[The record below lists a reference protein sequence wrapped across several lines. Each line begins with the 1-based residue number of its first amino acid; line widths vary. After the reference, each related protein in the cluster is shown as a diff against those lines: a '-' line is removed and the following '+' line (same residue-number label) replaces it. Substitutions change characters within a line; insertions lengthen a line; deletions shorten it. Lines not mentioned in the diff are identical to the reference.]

1 MTPRAVL
8 WLAVVLAEVGAFVLA
23 VRWVRGSLGSSN
35 ASGVR
40 PKAPG
45 PSFPKRERGAASF
58 LWPIVVLLAC
68 AVVIDLA
75 VGLHDPPSSWG
86 LAALA
91 AAGPRPR
98 VGLARAAYHLA
109 DGLVM
114 AWPGLLAATCGRV
127 FGPQKPNGP
136 HSRKSEGRSGPQ
148 VRGRF
153 VERSQAGSSPMHADP
168 WLPSPDTMP
177 ASDLNVNG
185 SPRTRGAETARKPA
199 DAGSDPQES
208 PRFAWSYFDVLAG
221 CYLGAV
227 VGLACLYPLG
237 HARTQALLLAWE
249 AVALAFAAGA
259 IFAGWRRVVAGG
271 PSWTRAHG
279 VLLVLVP
286 VEAAVAVIG
295 PFAREDVF
303 SAWDVARWQYLLGFA
318 VVAGLLAWPS
328 RRRYAPET
336 AQPAQDHPRG

>member
-1 MTPRAVL
+1 VTPRAVL

-23 VRWVRGSLGSSN
+23 VRWGRSVDGRLS
-35 ASGVR
+35 ATI
-40 PKAPG
+40 
-45 PSFPKRERGAASF
+45 PSRLARFVNRS
-58 LWPIVVLLAC
+58 PISALLAC

-86 LAALA
+86 LSALA

-98 VGLARAAYHLA
+98 VGLARVAYHLA
-109 DGLVM
+109 DALVM
-114 AWPGLLAATCGRV
+114 GWPGLLAATCDRV
-127 FGPQKPNGP
+127 FGRPLSRRDPLPVIRDGGFP
-136 HSRKSEGRSGPQ
+136 HGGGDARKS
-148 VRGRF
+148 
-153 VERSQAGSSPMHADP
+153 
-168 WLPSPDTMP
+168 
-177 ASDLNVNG
+177 
-185 SPRTRGAETARKPA
+185 A
-199 DAGSDPQES
+199 DAGEDS
-208 PRFAWSYFDVLAG
+208 RATAGFRWRGFDVLAG

-227 VGLACLYPLG
+227 VGLTGLYPLG

-271 PSWTRAHG
+271 APWTRAHG

-295 PFAREDVF
+295 PFARENVF

-318 VVAGLLAWPS
+318 VVAGLLAWPG

>member
-1 MTPRAVL
+1 MSSTVLSAHVTPRAVL

-109 DGLVM
+109 DALVM
-114 AWPGLLAATCGRV
+114 AWPGLLAACCLRA
-127 FGPQKPNGP
+127 FG
-136 HSRKSEGRSGPQ
+136 
-148 VRGRF
+148 
-153 VERSQAGSSPMHADP
+153 AGLPV
-168 WLPSPDTMP
+168 LPSAMF
-177 ASDLNVNG
+177 NG
-185 SPRTRGAETARKPA
+185 AVRYSGFSRGAETARKPA
-199 DAGSDPQES
+199 NAGDDS
-208 PRFAWSYFDVLAG
+208 RATAGFTWSRLDVLAG
-221 CYLGAV
+221 CYLGFV
-227 VGLACLYPLG
+227 IGLAGLYPLG
-237 HARTQALLLAWE
+237 RARTQALLLAWE
-249 AVALAFAAGA
+249 AVALIFAASA

-271 PSWTRAHG
+271 APWTRAHG

-295 PFAREDVF
+295 PFARPNVF
-303 SAWDVARWQYLLGFA
+303 DAWDVARWQYLLGFA

>member
-8 WLAVVLAEVGAFVLA
+8 WLAVVLAEGGAFALA
-23 VRWVRGSLGSSN
+23 VRRARRTREL
-35 ASGVR
+35 R
-40 PKAPG
+40 PIA
-45 PSFPKRERGAASF
+45 F
-58 LWPIVVLLAC
+58 LILA

-86 LAALA
+86 LSALA

-109 DGLVM
+109 DALVM
-114 AWPGLLAATCGRV
+114 AWPGLLAATCERV
-127 FGPQKPNGP
+127 FGGRQKTSAPD
-136 HSRKSEGRSGPQ
+136 SSEAKSHGLTVLAV
-148 VRGRF
+148 VRGRAL
-153 VERSQAGSSPMHADP
+153 VRCSGSTAATMRSFTKSVKPF
-168 WLPSPDTMP
+168 
-177 ASDLNVNG
+177 DLLV
-185 SPRTRGAETARKPA
+185 
-199 DAGSDPQES
+199 
-208 PRFAWSYFDVLAG
+208 G

-227 VGLACLYPLG
+227 VGLAGLYPLG
-237 HARTQALLLAWE
+237 RTRTQALLLVWE

-271 PSWTRAHG
+271 APWTRAHG

-295 PFAREDVF
+295 PFARADVF